1 MHTKWGLPSF
11 LPAFLFYV
19 CWSLKGFYLNSCT
32 HTKKTTTT
40 TKKRATQ
47 KPFEL
52 METLVHKEELCVL
65 SEALN
70 WKDGQDS

>member
-1 MHTKWGLPSF
+1 MGF
-11 LPAFLFYV
+11 AFLSF
-19 CWSLKGFYLNSCT
+19 CFSLLCLLEPQRFLSEFL
-32 HTKKTTTT
+32 HTQKNNNNN
-40 TKKRATQ
+40 KKRATQ
-47 KPFEL
+47 KPLEL